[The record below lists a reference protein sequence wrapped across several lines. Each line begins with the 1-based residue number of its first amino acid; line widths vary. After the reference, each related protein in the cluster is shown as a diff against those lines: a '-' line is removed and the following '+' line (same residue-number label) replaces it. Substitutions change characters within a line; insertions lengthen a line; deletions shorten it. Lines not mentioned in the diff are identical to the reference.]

1 MLLTQLLFQIEDDED
16 LAERYKQK
24 KMMEVEKNVTLMSII
39 NQVGPSVLNFFR
51 KKMAIIRRFGYLSH
65 QLASKA

>member
-1 MLLTQLLFQIEDDED
+1 MRSSHRFIFQIEDDED

-39 NQVGPSVLNFFR
+39 NQVGTSILNFFR
-51 KKMAIIRRFGYLSH
+51 KK
-65 QLASKA
+65 

>member
-1 MLLTQLLFQIEDDED
+1 MGSSTSFIFQIEDDED

-39 NQVGPSVLNFFR
+39 NQVGTSILNFFQIKR
-51 KKMAIIRRFGYLSH
+51 SLPVI
-65 QLASKA
+65 

>member
-1 MLLTQLLFQIEDDED
+1 MRSSHSFIFQIEDDED

-39 NQVGPSVLNFFR
+39 NQVGTSIFNFFWL
-51 KKMAIIRRFGYLSH
+51 ID
-65 QLASKA
+65 

>member
-1 MLLTQLLFQIEDDED
+1 MDTPVRSSHSFIFQIEDDED

-39 NQVGPSVLNFFR
+39 NQVGTSIFNFFWL
-51 KKMAIIRRFGYLSH
+51 ID
-65 QLASKA
+65 